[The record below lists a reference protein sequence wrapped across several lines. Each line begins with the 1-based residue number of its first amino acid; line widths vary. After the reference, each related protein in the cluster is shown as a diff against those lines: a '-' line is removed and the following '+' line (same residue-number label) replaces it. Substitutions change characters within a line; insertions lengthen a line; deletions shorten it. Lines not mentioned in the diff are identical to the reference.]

1 MRKTFKAWWIM
12 AMAWLFV
19 NTSQGQSRITKEEYI
34 EKYKKIAVEEMKR
47 SGIPASI
54 TLAQGILESGNGNS
68 TLARK
73 ANNHFGIK
81 CHNWDGEK
89 HYHDDD
95 AKDECFRKYD
105 SAEESYRDHTDFL
118 MKTPRY
124 RFLFEYRS
132 DDYKSWAH
140 GLQKAGYATSKTY
153 ASDLI
158 RTIEENKL
166 YIFDSGDYTRKVNL
180 NRKDSDEDFTIS
192 LKKRKIY
199 ERNRIKYI
207 IAQEGDNLVSLTK
220 ELDLFSWQLRK
231 YNDLP
236 EGYEVRPGEILYIQP
251 KRNRAEVGYDF
262 HIVKEGETMHAISQ
276 LYGIK
281 LRKLYRRNHM
291 EPGTE
296 PVVGQKLWLRKT
308 MPRSEMSHTNTLG
321 DK

>member
-1 MRKTFKAWWIM
+1 M

>member
-1 MRKTFKAWWIM
+1 MRSEKL
-12 AMAWLFV
+12 LFLIFMIFCCSTMV
-19 NTSQGQSRITKEEYI
+19 VVAQPRMTKEEYI
-34 EKYKKIAVEEMKR
+34 EKYKKIAIDEMKR

-54 TLAQGILESGNGNS
+54 TLAQGIIESANGNS

-81 CHNWDGEK
+81 CHKWDGEK

-105 SAEESYRDHTDFL
+105 SAEDSFRDHTDFL

-124 RFLFEYRS
+124 RFLFDYSS

-166 YIFDSGDYTRKVNL
+166 YIFDSGDYTRKVTFT
-180 NRKDSDEDFTIS
+180 RTDSDESFVITV
-192 LKKRKIY
+192 KKRKIY

-207 IAQEGDNLVSLTK
+207 IAEEGDNLQSLTK

-231 YNDLP
+231 YNELP
-236 EGYEVRPGEILYIQP
+236 EDYQVQPGELLYIQP
-251 KRNRAEVGYDF
+251 KRCRPEPGNDF
-262 HIVKEGETMHAISQ
+262 HIVKKGETMHSISQ
-276 LYGIK
+276 LYGVK
-281 LRKLYRRNHM
+281 VKKLYKRNHM

-296 PVVGQKLWLRKT
+296 PEEGQKLWLRKT
-308 MPRSEMSHTNTLG
+308 RPRSELAN
-321 DK
+321 

>member
-1 MRKTFKAWWIM
+1 MFGKTKSFSVYLA
-12 AMAWLFV
+12 FF
-19 NTSQGQSRITKEEYI
+19 TSITLLGQERMSVADYI
-34 EKYKKIAVEEMKR
+34 ERYKKIAVEEMKR

-54 TLAQGILESGNGNS
+54 TLAQGIIESGFGNS

-81 CHNWDGEK
+81 CHNWEGEK

-105 SAEESYRDHTDFL
+105 SPEDSYRDHTDFL
-118 MKTPRY
+118 MRTPRY

-132 DDYKSWAH
+132 DDYKQWAH

-153 ASDLI
+153 ARDLI

-166 YIFDSGDYTRKVNL
+166 YVFDSGDYSIKISL
-180 NRKDSDEDFTIS
+180 SKKDSDENFEIS
-192 LKKRKIY
+192 LTKRKVY

-207 IAQEGDNLVSLTK
+207 IARAGDNLASLTK
-220 ELDLFSWQLRK
+220 ELELFSWQLRK

-236 EGYEVRPGEILYIQP
+236 ENYEVQPGEILYIQP
-251 KRNRAEVGYDF
+251 KRCRAEAGYEF
-262 HIVKEGETMHAISQ
+262 HFVKKGETMHAISQ
-276 LYGIK
+276 MYGIK
-281 LRKLYRRNHM
+281 LNKLYKRNRM

-296 PVVGQKLWLRKT
+296 PVEGQKIWLRKT
-308 MPRSEMSHTNTLG
+308 KPRNEANEINTSAG
-321 DK
+321 K

>member
-1 MRKTFKAWWIM
+1 M
-12 AMAWLFV
+12 AIAWLFV

-180 NRKDSDEDFTIS
+180 SRKDSDEDFTIS

-262 HIVKEGETMHAISQ
+262 HFVKEGETMHAISQ

-308 MPRSEMSHTNTLG
+308 MPRSKMSHTNTLG

>member
-1 MRKTFKAWWIM
+1 MIRST
-12 AMAWLFV
+12 LFV
-19 NTSQGQSRITKEEYI
+19 LTAVACLATTGAKAQTRMSKQDYI
-34 EKYKKIAVEEMKR
+34 EKYKKIAIEEMKR

-54 TLAQGILESGNGNS
+54 TLAQGIIESDCGNS

-81 CHNWDGEK
+81 CHKWDGKK

-118 MKTPRY
+118 MNTPRY
-124 RFLFEYRS
+124 RFLFDYPS

-140 GLQKAGYATSKTY
+140 GLQKAGYATSKSY
-153 ASDLI
+153 ARDLI

-166 YIFDSGDYTRKVNL
+166 YIFDSGDYTRQVNL
-180 NRKDSDEDFTIS
+180 NNRKDSDESFTIT

-207 IAQEGDNLVSLTK
+207 IVGEGDNLVSLTR
-220 ELDLFSWQLRK
+220 ELGLFSWELKR

-236 EGYEVRPGEILYIQP
+236 DGYEVQPGEELYIQP
-251 KRNRAEVGYDF
+251 KRNRPEAGYDF
-262 HIVKEGETMHAISQ
+262 HYVKKGETMRSISQ

-281 LRKLYRRNHM
+281 LKKLYRRNHM

-296 PVVGQKLWLRKT
+296 PVEGQKIWLRKT
-308 MPRSEMSHTNTLG
+308 MPRSEWKKLNTSD

>member
-1 MRKTFKAWWIM
+1 M

-180 NRKDSDEDFTIS
+180 SRKDSDEDFTIS

-262 HIVKEGETMHAISQ
+262 HFVKEGETMHAISQ

>member
-1 MRKTFKAWWIM
+1 M

-54 TLAQGILESGNGNS
+54 TLAQGMLESGNGNS

>member
-1 MRKTFKAWWIM
+1 MRRWNVYLGVVALAWHITGVVQ
-12 AMAWLFV
+12 A
-19 NTSQGQSRITKEEYI
+19 QKKITKEEYI

-54 TLAQGILESGNGNS
+54 TLAQGLIESGNGNS
-68 TLARK
+68 TLAQK

-105 SAEESYRDHTDFL
+105 NAEESYRDHTDFL

-124 RFLFEYRS
+124 RFLFDYRS

-153 ASDLI
+153 ARDLI

-166 YIFDSGDYTRKVNL
+166 YIFDSGDYTRQVNL
-180 NRKDSDEDFTIS
+180 SRKDSDENFTIT

-207 IAQEGDNLVSLTK
+207 IAQEGDNLASLTK
-220 ELDLFSWQLRK
+220 EFDLFSWQLRK

-236 EGYEVRPGEILYIQP
+236 EGYEVRPGEVLYIQP
-251 KRNRAEVGYDF
+251 KRCRAEVGNDF
-262 HIVKEGETMHAISQ
+262 HIVKKGETMHAISQ

-281 LRKLYRRNHM
+281 LKKLYRRNRM

-296 PVVGQKLWLRKT
+296 PVEGQKIWLRKT
-308 MPRSEMSHTNTLG
+308 IPRSEVQKPNTSDG
-321 DK
+321 K

>member
-1 MRKTFKAWWIM
+1 M

-54 TLAQGILESGNGNS
+54 TLAQGMLESGNGNS

-180 NRKDSDEDFTIS
+180 SRKDSDEDFTIS

-262 HIVKEGETMHAISQ
+262 HFVKEGETMHAISQ

-308 MPRSEMSHTNTLG
+308 MPRSKMSHTNTLG